1 MNLSVVIP
9 VRNDP
14 EGLTRLLAQL
24 AELHIADRILV
35 CDDASDPPCRPA
47 DLGFDETA
55 AGISYLRSPEHRG
68 AGHARNMGIAALQTD
83 HVLFFDS
90 DDLLCDALVDLL
102 RDLDGVEFDFC
113 LFRHIDS
120 RQRAPGARDVRGGLG
135 PMPSDQ
141 ELWQAARLHT
151 VAPQQ
156 ITADQA
162 AQMAMIAAYPWNKIY
177 RSGFLQQHNIR
188 CTELMVHNDIELHW
202 SSFLKA
208 EHIYASTALCCE
220 HFVQQGGGRLTNRR
234 DRERLEVFQAL
245 TVLHEVL
252 RATAQEPRFLVPM
265 TTFYL
270 RLFGWIRETLDVQ
283 YHAELQR
290 RISGFLLASH
300 DAATMALIAARAPDL
315 AQQITAHIR
324 RGWS

>member
-1 MNLSVVIP
+1 MSLSVVIP

-14 EGLTRLLAQL
+14 DGLTRLLTQL
-24 AELHIADRILV
+24 TQLQVADRILV
-35 CDDASDPPCRPA
+35 CDDASAPPCRPA

-55 AGISYLRSPEHRG
+55 AGISYLRSPEHCG

-90 DDLLCDALVDLL
+90 DDLLCAALVDLL
-102 RDLDGVEFDFC
+102 RDLDGLEFDFC

-120 RQRAPGARDVRGGLG
+120 RQRAAGDLG
-135 PMPSDQ
+135 PMVSDQ
-141 ELWQAARLHT
+141 ALWQAAGLKT
-151 VAPQQ
+151 VTPQQ
-156 ITADQA
+156 ISADQA

-177 RSGFLQQHNIR
+177 RCGFLQEHNIR
-188 CTELMVHNDIELHW
+188 CTEIMVHNDVELHW

-208 EHIYASTALCCE
+208 DRIYASTALCCE

-234 DRERLEVFQAL
+234 GHERLEVFQAL
-245 TVLHEVL
+245 TALHEVL
-252 RATAQEPRFLVPM
+252 RATAQEPRFLLPM

-270 RLFGWIRETLDVQ
+270 RLFDWIRQTLEDR
-283 YHAELQR
+283 YIADFQR
-290 RISGFLLASH
+290 RITGFLLANH
-300 DAATMALIAARAPDL
+300 NEATMGLIAARAPDQ